1 MTINDTLLYKT
12 VENPTKDGIY
22 YITNNL
28 SFPVQVVVT
37 SRLNPETH
45 SSLRILSNH
54 ADKKDVERFLA
65 EAEKLSSPE
74 SLNNVDAVLQAS
86 VSANYDIYE
95 EVRRDSIMCQALREL
110 MKDEIETEINE
121 AENRVKLE
129 DIKGIMESFSVT
141 AEQAMDALKIPQ
153 AKRAAIISKL

>member
-1 MTINDTLLYKT
+1 MALSAAEIKTFVSINTLLYKT
-12 VENPTKDGIY
+12 VESPPKDGIY

-45 SSLRILSNH
+45 SSLKILSNH

-65 EAEKLSSPE
+65 EAEKLSSLE

-86 VSANYDIYE
+86 VSANYELD
-95 EVRRDSIMCQALREL
+95 VRVHNVRWTLVL
-110 MKDEIETEINE
+110 
-121 AENRVKLE
+121 NRPK
-129 DIKGIMESFSVT
+129 
-141 AEQAMDALKIPQ
+141 
-153 AKRAAIISKL
+153 

>member
-1 MTINDTLLYKT
+1 MTINNTLLYKT

-54 ADKKDVERFLA
+54 ADKKDVEMFLA
-65 EAEKLSSPE
+65 EAEKFSSPE

-129 DIKGIMESFSVT
+129 AIKDIMESFIVT